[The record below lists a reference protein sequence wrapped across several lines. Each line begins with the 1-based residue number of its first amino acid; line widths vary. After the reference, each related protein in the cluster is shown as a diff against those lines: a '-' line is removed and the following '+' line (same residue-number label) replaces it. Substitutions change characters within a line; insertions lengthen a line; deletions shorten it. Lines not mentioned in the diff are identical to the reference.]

1 MIRITCT
8 SCKNVLEIDDA
19 FAGGVCRC
27 QRCGTI
33 QTVPAKGATAKAAT
47 AAKASKTLFENKARS
62 AGVGSGSGLEDL
74 ADIVASSSGL
84 SDHLRRKPQAPPP
97 RQSGNSLLLL
107 LAGAGGA
114 IVVLVIVVLV
124 LIMRG
129 SGSKPANSDV
139 NVNPAGPPVPTFIN
153 STPNSTAPPPVAGP
167 NFCGT
172 PLGGDVVVYLLD
184 NGSASDEVL
193 DSMKSVVFKSIE
205 SLGSD
210 RRFQILFWN
219 TDTKTYPTGQQTA
232 FAIRDNIDVAR
243 KKLDDVMALGSTD
256 PLKALKNAVAD
267 EPGEIVLV
275 TAKAGDLD
283 DSLVDQVMHIRGES
297 KVKIDCIAINGGPGD
312 TTLDKIA
319 ANTGGKFVPLPE
331 AQLKAFAY

>member
-8 SCKNVLEIDDA
+8 SCKNVMEIDDA

-33 QTVPAKGATAKAAT
+33 QTVAAKGAAAKTAT

-62 AGVGSGSGLEDL
+62 AGIGSGSGLDDL

-84 SDHLRRKPQAPPP
+84 SDTRLRKKPASPPP
-97 RQSGNSLLLL
+97 QSPTKNLLLL
-107 LAGAGGA
+107 LAGAAGA
-114 IVVLVIVVLV
+114 ILVLVIVVLALV
-124 LIMRG
+124 LRG
-129 SGSKPANSDV
+129 GSNSKQQTTDVIPPAP
-139 NVNPAGPPVPTFIN
+139 PAPTFIN
-153 STPNSTAPPPVAGP
+153 SGPSAPPPLAGP

-172 PLGGDVVVYLLD
+172 SIDQDVVVYLID
-184 NGSASDEVL
+184 NGSSSDEVL
-193 DSMKSVVFKSIE
+193 DSMKSAVFKSIE

-219 TDTKTYPTGQQTA
+219 PDTKSYPTGPQTA
-232 FAIRDNIDVAR
+232 FAIKDNIDVAR

-256 PLKALKNAVAD
+256 PLHALKNAVAD
-267 EPGEIVLV
+267 NPGEIILI
-275 TAKAGDLD
+275 TAKGGDLD
-283 DSLVDQVMHIRGES
+283 DSLVEQVMTTRGNS
-297 KVKIDCIAINGGPGD
+297 TARIDCIAINGQPGD
-312 TTLDKIA
+312 TALARIA
-319 ANTGGKFVPLPE
+319 AKTGGKFVPLPE

>member
-8 SCKNVLEIDDA
+8 SCRNVLEIDDA

-33 QTVPAKGATAKAAT
+33 QTVPARGATAKTAT

-84 SDHLRRKPQAPPP
+84 SDQLRRKPAATPQ
-97 RQSGNSLLLL
+97 RQSRNNLLLL

-124 LIMRG
+124 LVMRG
-129 SGSKPANSDV
+129 SNSKPPATDL
-139 NVNPAGPPVPTFIN
+139 NPAAPPVPTFIQ
-153 STPNSTAPPPVAGP
+153 STPGSNTPTPVVGP

-172 PLGGDVVVYLLD
+172 PLDQSVVVYLLD
-184 NGSASDEVL
+184 NGSSSDEVL
-193 DSMKSVVFKSIE
+193 DSMKSAVFKSIE
-205 SLGSD
+205 TLGSD
-210 RRFQILFWN
+210 RRFQVLFWN

-256 PLKALKNAVAD
+256 PLKALKNAIAD
-267 EPGEIVLV
+267 DPGEIVLI

-283 DSLVDQVMHIRGES
+283 DSMVDQVMAIHGAS
-297 KVKIDCIAINGGPGD
+297 AAKIDCIAINGGPGD
-312 TTLDKIA
+312 TVLSKIA
-319 ANTGGKFVPLPE
+319 AKTGGKFVPLPE
-331 AQLKAFAY
+331 AQLKAYAY